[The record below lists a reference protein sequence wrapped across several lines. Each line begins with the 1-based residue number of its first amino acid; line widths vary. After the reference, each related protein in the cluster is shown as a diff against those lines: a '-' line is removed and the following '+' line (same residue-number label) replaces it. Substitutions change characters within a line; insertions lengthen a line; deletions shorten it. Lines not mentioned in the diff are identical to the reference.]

1 MLDIN
6 LPDVLAEFTP
16 VYMEYQKAVDTND
29 IEVMNKLFWNS
40 PQTVR
45 FGPVGS
51 LIGYNMIS
59 SYRRERVGHVSSE
72 RTLLNTVITT
82 FGRDFAVTNTETM
95 KQGSTVVGRQSQS
108 WLRTA
113 DGWRIIAAHVSDQP
127 GT

>member
-1 MLDIN
+1 MDIN
-6 LPDVLAEFTP
+6 LPDVLEGFMPA
-16 VYMEYQKAVDTND
+16 YMEYQKAVDTND
-29 IEVMNKLFWNS
+29 IETMNKLFWNS

-45 FGPVGS
+45 FGPVGT
-51 LIGYNMIS
+51 LIGYDMIS

-72 RTLLNTVITT
+72 RTLRNTVITT

-108 WLRTA
+108 WLRTQ
-113 DGWRIIAAHVSDQP
+113 DGWKIIAAHVSDQP

>member
-6 LPDVLAEFTP
+6 LPDVLEDFTP
-16 VYMEYQKAVDTND
+16 AYMEYQKAVDTND
-29 IEVMNKLFWNS
+29 IETMNKLFWNS

-51 LIGYNMIS
+51 LIGYDMIS

-95 KQGSTVVGRQSQS
+95 KPGSTVVGRQSQS
-108 WLRTA
+108 WLRTE
-113 DGWRIIAAHVSDQP
+113 DGWKIIAAHVSDQP

>member
-72 RTLLNTVITT
+72 RTLRNTVITT

-108 WLRTA
+108 WLRTE